1 MALLQG
7 YGCRVSARDHEV
19 RTHECDHIVG
29 VYHHDDE
36 LITAIATFLTGAI
49 AENGVAIVIAT
60 PSHRDAVRA
69 ALVARGHAV
78 DELTR
83 AGRYIALDA
92 SDTLAAFMESDQ
104 PDAAKFASLM
114 GGVLEDAA
122 GGGGPVRAFGEM
134 VALLW
139 DAGNIDAA
147 IELESLWNDLPARH
161 SFGLFCAYAMS
172 SLETSDDLAA
182 TKQVCDR
189 HTEVIRLARTH
200 DGSSDCAGLRRA
212 HSRDRLFIATPTVLR
227 DVRRFVRE
235 TLSGWDDEQAPGGAE
250 IIVSELATNAV
261 KHARSPFRVSIFR
274 RDTSIRI
281 AVRDASFELPEE
293 LFRDADYYGGRGVRL
308 VASLSGAWG
317 TDEEPDGKTVWA
329 EIARG

>member
-1 MALLQG
+1 MSLMQD
-7 YGCRVSARDHEV
+7 YGCRVSAGDHDGH
-19 RTHECDHIVG
+19 THECDHVVG
-29 VYHHDDE
+29 VYDHDEE
-36 LITAIATFLTGAI
+36 LIAAIATFLTGAI

-60 PSHRDAVRA
+60 PSHRAAVRE

-83 AGRYIALDA
+83 NGHYLALDA
-92 SDTLAAFMESDQ
+92 SDTLAAFMQSGELDPAQ
-104 PDAAKFASLM
+104 FASLM
-114 GGVLEDAA
+114 GGVLDGAA
-122 GGGGPVRAFGEM
+122 SSGGPVRAFGEM

-147 IELESLWNDLPARH
+147 IELESMWNDLAAQH
-161 SFGLFCAYAMS
+161 SFALFCAYAMC
-172 SLETSDDLAA
+172 SLETSGDLAA

-189 HTEVIRLARTH
+189 HSEVIRLAKAH
-200 DGSSDCAGLRRA
+200 DGSSDCPDLRNTD
-212 HSRDRLFIATPTVLR
+212 SRDRLFVATPTVLR

-235 TLSGWDDEQAPGGAE
+235 TLNGWDDGHPTNGAE

-274 RDTSIRI
+274 RDASIRI
-281 AVRDASFELPEE
+281 AVRDASFALPEE
-293 LFRDADYYGGRGVRL
+293 LFRNADYYGGRGVRL